1 VFQLNYKTISTVEIL
16 VQSCENCGGVNLAG
30 MYETAGQQDVVTV
43 VVSSSSRSGR
53 GAAPVDQH
61 RQCLPAKNRNRGFI
75 RHERIVQILIRP
87 CTTLAEQSSIEE
99 NLF

>member
-1 VFQLNYKTISTVEIL
+1 
-16 VQSCENCGGVNLAG
+16 
-30 MYETAGQQDVVTV
+30 MYETARQQDVVTV
-43 VVSSSSRSGR
+43 VVGSSRSGR

-61 RQCLPAKNRNRGFI
+61 RQCLPAKNQNRGFI